1 MINDISANMFL
12 SLIFEKY
19 CSQNKQRKRSRMFNI
34 PLIVQQFLFITCI
47 VQRKKRKKENFTYA
61 KRNPQ
66 NEVISKLKSLMIND
80 PQKFINSFFL
90 SFSHEFWTF
99 KTFLNLGTLS
109 SLHIN
114 DLQEGSAH
122 LPEILNRMKLKY
134 IECAHMKWSHNLEQ
148 W

>member
-1 MINDISANMFL
+1 MINDVSANMFL

-80 PQKFINSFFL
+80 PQKFINSFFYPFL
-90 SFSHEFWTF
+90 MSFE
-99 KTFLNLGTLS
+99 
-109 SLHIN
+109 
-114 DLQEGSAH
+114 H
-122 LPEILNRMKLKY
+122 LR
-134 IECAHMKWSHNLEQ
+134 HF
-148 W
+148 

>member
-1 MINDISANMFL
+1 MKNTVHKTNRENVVECLTYLWLFSSFYL
-12 SLIFEKY
+12 
-19 CSQNKQRKRSRMFNI
+19 Q
-34 PLIVQQFLFITCI
+34 FITCI

-99 KTFLNLGTLS
+99 KAFLNLGTLS

-114 DLQEGSAH
+114 DLQEGWAH
-122 LPEILNRMKLKY
+122 LPDILNRVKLKY